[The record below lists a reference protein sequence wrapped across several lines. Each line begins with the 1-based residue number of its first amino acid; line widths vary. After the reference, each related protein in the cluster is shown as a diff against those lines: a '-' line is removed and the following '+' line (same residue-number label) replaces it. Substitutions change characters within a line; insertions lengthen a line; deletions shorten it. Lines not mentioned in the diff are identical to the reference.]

1 MRYYRFC
8 VSLMLVPLTLSAGAA
23 GADEPTGKRTE
34 AGRRPLDR
42 SSRPAGFAARIQRIP
57 VVRVLDANLDGT
69 LSAVEIDAAATSLRK
84 LDRNGDG
91 ELDRREWFAGQDFM
105 PRGSNRGA
113 GRGKGGLGKGG
124 LGDRRPAD
132 REQRITR
139 LFQAR
144 DRDGDGV
151 LRGEEIPAPMQR
163 LLGRMDRNSDGG
175 LEKSEMLQAARQLKR
190 RVDAEAAEGDG
201 SAVQPKRPP
210 FPAP

>member
-8 VSLMLVPLTLSAGAA
+8 VPFLLIPLTLAAGAA
-23 GADEPTGKRTE
+23 GADEPTGKQIE
-34 AGRRPLDR
+34 AGRRPLNR
-42 SSRPAGFAARIQRIP
+42 ISRPAGFAARIQRIP
-57 VVRVLDANLDGT
+57 ILRVLDANLDGT
-69 LSAVEIDAAATSLRK
+69 LSAAEIDAAATSLRK

-105 PRGSNRGA
+105 PPESRRGA
-113 GRGKGGLGKGG
+113 GRGKGG

-151 LRGEEIPAPMQR
+151 LRGEEIPAAMQR

-175 LEKSEMLQAARQLKR
+175 LEKSEMQQAARQLKR

-210 FPAP
+210 FPDP